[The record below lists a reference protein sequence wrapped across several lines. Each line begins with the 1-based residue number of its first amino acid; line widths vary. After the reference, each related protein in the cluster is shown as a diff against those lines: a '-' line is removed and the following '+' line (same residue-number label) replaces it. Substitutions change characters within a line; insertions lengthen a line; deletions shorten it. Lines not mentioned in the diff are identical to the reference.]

1 MSKAAQVISLLTSVS
16 GAPIISE
23 RLSGEAGIIPGML
36 VAESAGTVSKHS
48 TLNALAPKLF
58 AQTNMPVGGTI
69 DTAYASGETLR
80 YGAYHAGQQVNALLP
95 AAAAAIADGAPLTSN
110 GDGTLKIGTAANAIA
125 YAMEAVDNS
134 GGGTTVRIKA
144 RIA

>member
-23 RLSGEAGIIPGML
+23 RLSGVSGIIPGML
-36 VAESAGTVSKHS
+36 VKESAGTVSKN
-48 TLNALAPKLF
+48 TTADALAPKLF

-69 DTAYASGETLR
+69 DTAYASGETVR
-80 YGAYHAGQQVNALLP
+80 YGAYHSGQQVNALLP
-95 AAAAAIADGAPLTSN
+95 AAAAAIADGAPLTSS